1 MQRWQLP
8 FMSLQRVQEKKNVSS
23 VLNLPPSHHTPL
35 YPYQPPPLLQPH
47 ELATRILF
55 LLQMTIRRFYF
66 PPRWLP
72 RIGRTA
78 ATPLGPCSFIRPAP
92 GNSQTAWKVPKG
104 GRKRDEKKKKTNKK
118 SNRVEALAREQIKK
132 EKKMT
137 HFCILQKHHLEHT
150 CSSSR
155 RGPRSD
161 RGEH

>member
-8 FMSLQRVQEKKNVSS
+8 FMSLQRVQEKNVSS
-23 VLNLPPSHHTPL
+23 VLNLTPSHHTPL
-35 YPYQPPPLLQPH
+35 HPYQPPPLLQPH
-47 ELATRILF
+47 ELAALIFF

-104 GRKRDEKKKKTNKK
+104 GRKRDEKKRRQTKSPIELRHLRESKSKKKK
-118 SNRVEALAREQIKK
+118 N
-132 EKKMT
+132 
-137 HFCILQKHHLEHT
+137 FCILQKHNLEHT
-150 CSSSR
+150 
-155 RGPRSD
+155 
-161 RGEH
+161 